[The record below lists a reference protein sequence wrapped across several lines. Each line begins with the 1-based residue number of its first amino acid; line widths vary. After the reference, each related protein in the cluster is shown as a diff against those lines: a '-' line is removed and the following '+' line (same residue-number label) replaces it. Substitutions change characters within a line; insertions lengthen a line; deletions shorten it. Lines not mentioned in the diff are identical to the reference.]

1 MIFPEKSQGLVDTN
15 DGKSRETEVL
25 PSSSPRVYQPS
36 GPSPTF
42 PEKAPSPPLIRLE
55 YYPESS
61 SAGSRAIVSPTF
73 PTPFDNNPPPP
84 SYYPDGSASSSHFS
98 SASSIINA
106 EMPIPTIARPQ
117 AAPGSHPSFARAPSS
132 EMTYPSF
139 SPMYLVATGKSL
151 AKGFPIILPASNS
164 NPHPFASHDVYEVD
178 WKKYFLFN
186 LNFLIGID
194 WRNFS
199 FLWEVQMVA
208 ALSPKQIELSE
219 HLPILSIVPIVSEL
233 QIKAISITIS
243 LG

>member
-55 YYPESS
+55 YHPESS

-98 SASSIINA
+98 SASSITNA
-106 EMPIPTIARPQ
+106 ELSIPTMSRR
-117 AAPGSHPSFARAPSS
+117 APGSPPSFARPPSR
-132 EMTYPSF
+132 EVTYSSF
-139 SPMYLVATGKSL
+139 PPMFLVATGKSL
-151 AKGFPIILPASNS
+151 AKGFPVISPASNS

-178 WKKYFLFN
+178 WTRY
-186 LNFLIGID
+186 
-194 WRNFS
+194 FS
-199 FLWEVQMVA
+199 FLN
-208 ALSPKQIELSE
+208 
-219 HLPILSIVPIVSEL
+219 
-233 QIKAISITIS
+233 
-243 LG
+243 